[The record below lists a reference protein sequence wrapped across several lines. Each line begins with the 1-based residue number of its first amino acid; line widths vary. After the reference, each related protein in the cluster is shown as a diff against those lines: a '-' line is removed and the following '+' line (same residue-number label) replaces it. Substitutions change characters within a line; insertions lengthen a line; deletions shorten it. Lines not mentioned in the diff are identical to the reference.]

1 MASAINGSA
10 NKTDGLDADANVTPE
25 VAQVKTVSATKNPPP
40 ENERSIWTRTKII
53 LSFWVVIFC
62 VGIPMWWQTTSVYRA
77 RLPFQEMLD
86 WDHGTVSDDISFH
99 KCTPCSLTVKRQ
111 ACLPSFPLEIKVAAP
126 SVACPEAKHF
136 VRTTQ
141 HALDDLN
148 EFAPHH
154 LRLRLVQAS
163 DASVGQG
170 AQGCHLEEVDA
181 HDGAATLVVKLE
193 SRDGQPPEL
202 RVHSFSEEAILYYS
216 ANQLPSQSSST
227 SQVATY
233 LATELHS
240 YFKDEQASIAYKF
253 ATQNAAR
260 SPGATGLSTR
270 TNGNPSS
277 FVRGLPKEL
286 YDRISGRDTRAFK
299 YSDTYHITFSL
310 FTEGAKPSSWDIAE
324 ALNTYIDPWVDALSS
339 ISHFTVNS
347 QIQLYSQFSPSIH
360 PIQDTIT
367 NGTKLAKADLSAFV
381 NAAEWPLSPSIGSSG
396 PTINFVLYV
405 PSVSQSPLTIADTN
419 GGTDWLIPQWG
430 GIAIYN
436 PIISST
442 NGSLI
447 VPDRLDSTAM
457 ANAFTIF
464 RSQLLS
470 LLGLPGETN
479 TPLPLRL
486 QSLLRIQI
494 TSLFLSASSTLGS
507 LARLTQSLPSIPIPL
522 SVARSVDSTI
532 SHLTQTCK
540 ALDRSQFEVALS
552 NARQAETE
560 AEQAFF
566 EKSMVGQVYFPD
578 EHKFAVYMPLLGP
591 ISFPLVLGLIKEV
604 KFYVQRWKKRSQR

>member
-1 MASAINGSA
+1 M
-10 NKTDGLDADANVTPE
+10 
-25 VAQVKTVSATKNPPP
+25 
-40 ENERSIWTRTKII
+40 
-53 LSFWVVIFC
+53 
-62 VGIPMWWQTTSVYRA
+62 
-77 RLPFQEMLD
+77 
-86 WDHGTVSDDISFH
+86 
-99 KCTPCSLTVKRQ
+99 
-111 ACLPSFPLEIKVAAP
+111 
-126 SVACPEAKHF
+126 
-136 VRTTQ
+136 
-141 HALDDLN
+141 N

-163 DASVGQG
+163 ESSDGQG
-170 AQGCHLEEVDA
+170 VQACALEDVDS
-181 HDGAATLVVKLE
+181 HDGAATLAVKLQLRE
-193 SRDGQPPEL
+193 GQPLEL
-202 RVHSFSEEAILYYS
+202 QVHSFSEEAIVYYS
-216 ANQLPSQSSST
+216 ANQLPAQSSST
-227 SQVATY
+227 SQVSTY
-233 LATELHS
+233 LATELHNL
-240 YFKDEQASIAYKF
+240 FKDEQASIAYKF

-260 SPGATGLSTR
+260 SPGATGSSTR

-277 FVRGLPKEL
+277 FVRNLPKEL
-286 YDRISGRDTRAFK
+286 HDRISGRDTRSFK

-310 FTEGAKPSSWDIAE
+310 FTEGVNPSSWDIAE
-324 ALNTYIDPWVDALSS
+324 VLKTHIDPWISALST

-367 NGTKLAKADLSAFV
+367 NGTKLVKADLSAFV

-405 PSVSQSPLTIADTN
+405 PSVAQSPLTIADTN

-430 GIAIYN
+430 GVAIYN
-436 PIISST
+436 HIKSST

-447 VPDRLDSTAM
+447 VPERLDSTAM
-457 ANAFTIF
+457 ATAFTTF

-470 LLGLPGETN
+470 LLGLPGEIN

-486 QSLLRIQI
+486 QSLLRIQT

-522 SVARSVDSTI
+522 SVARSVESTI

-540 ALDRSQFEVALS
+540 ALEQGHFDAALQH
-552 NARQAETE
+552 ARQAETE

-604 KFYVQRWKKRSQR
+604 KYYVQRRKGQSQR